1 MPSLP
6 LLLLLASLPCDDRE
20 ATARALE
27 ETARSR
33 PAEVSSAVEELGRRM
48 GGMPLPPADEDA
60 TAPER
65 ARQVADFLEQACALE
80 KHAATSE
87 EALTD
92 LSGEE
97 RERLKAV
104 LDRPEFSRA
113 RQRHGDVVKQLLR
126 KLEAWLEG
134 LFESREAQGFAVAT
148 RAVMLGFAIAMV
160 LWGALKL
167 RSLRLRRNVVRP
179 GAAEPGAPLVLDAP
193 PEHLKRA
200 RSALAA
206 DSREAIR
213 EALLAMLSSLEERR
227 LARPDRV
234 KTNRELAAELPARG
248 APASIT
254 REVERLVT
262 WYDAAFYSLTPV
274 PEAEATRFVESVE
287 RLHGTLGTEVAA

>member
-20 ATARALE
+20 ATTRALE
-27 ETARSR
+27 ETAQAR
-33 PAEVSSAVEELGRRM
+33 PAELDPAVAELGRRM
-48 GGMPLPPADEDA
+48 GGMPLPAPWPD
-60 TAPER
+60 TTPPER
-65 ARQVADFLEQACALE
+65 ARQVADFLEHACALE
-80 KHAATSE
+80 QHEATSK
-87 EALTD
+87 EAIQD

-97 RERLKAV
+97 RGRLKDV
-104 LDRPEFSRA
+104 LDRPEFARA

-148 RAVMLGFAIAMV
+148 RAVMLGCAIALV

-167 RSLRLRRNVVRP
+167 RSLRLRRSVVAAGVSEP
-179 GAAEPGAPLVLDAP
+179 GAALVLDAP

-200 RSALAA
+200 RTALASDA
-206 DSREAIR
+206 REAIR
-213 EALLAMLSSLEERR
+213 EALLGLLSSLEERR

-234 KTNRELAAELPARG
+234 KTNRELAAELPSRG

-254 REVERLVT
+254 REVERLVS
-262 WYDAAFYSLTPV
+262 WYDHAFYSLTPV
-274 PEAEATRFVESVE
+274 PEAEATRFVEAVE